1 MVAPRHPRDGGGPDD
16 FFAQEIFDR
25 HVTALTVG
33 DLDALAADYAEDAL
47 ELTPDGEF
55 RGRAAVKELFRG
67 LMQALPEVSLE
78 AKLVAFAD
86 DALLLQWTADST
98 LNRVPDGVDTFMF
111 ADGAIRLQTIS
122 CTLEP
127 KS

>member
-1 MVAPRHPRDGGGPDD
+1 MASSP
-16 FFAQEIFDR
+16 QEIFER
-25 HVTALTVG
+25 HVTALTGG

-47 ELTPDGEF
+47 VLTPDGES
-55 RGRAAVKELFRG
+55 RGRAAVRELFRG

-86 DALLLQWTADST
+86 DALLLHWTADST
-98 LNRVPDGVDTFMF
+98 LNRVPDGVDTFVF